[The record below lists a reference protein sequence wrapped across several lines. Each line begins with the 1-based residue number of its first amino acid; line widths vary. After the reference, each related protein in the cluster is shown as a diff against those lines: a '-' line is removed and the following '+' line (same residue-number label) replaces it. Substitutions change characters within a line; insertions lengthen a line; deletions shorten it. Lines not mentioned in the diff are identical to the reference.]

1 MKKSRAML
9 DSHKPFSIYINEQGE
24 WLLTIGSHSLF
35 KECLFLLSEYNKA
48 DKRMKALLSVHFIE
62 EYKDR
67 KGNTIFASFSIKNAR
82 RIMSLLKRCE
92 KENTEKEFK
101 QKLQEIMSSNH
112 VSDEDEAYHS
122 VRNYNA
128 NAG

>member
-1 MKKSRAML
+1 MKKKKVML
-9 DSHKPFSIYINEQGE
+9 DSYKPFSIYINEQGE

-67 KGNTIFASFSIKNAR
+67 RGNTIFASFSIKNAK
-82 RIMSLLKRCE
+82 RILSLLKRCE
-92 KENTEKEFK
+92 GENTEKEFK
-101 QKLQEIMSSNH
+101 QKLLDIMTVSNPI
-112 VSDEDEAYHS
+112 EDEAYRS

>member
-1 MKKSRAML
+1 MKKKKIML
-9 DSHKPFSIYINEQGE
+9 DSYKPFSIYINEQGE

-101 QKLQEIMSSNH
+101 QKLQDIMMLSNPI
-112 VSDEDEAYHS
+112 EDEAYSS